1 MELGR
6 AKRVPVQEPNK
17 PDAIAQILPVGDS
30 LSASLAMVVK
40 PKYPTNVIT
49 TMKQDVGKVQLTR

>member
-6 AKRVPVQEPNK
+6 AKRVPVQEPKK
-17 PDAIAQILPVGDS
+17 PDAIAQILTVGDS

-40 PKYPTNVIT
+40 PKYLTNVIT
-49 TMKQDVGKVQLTR
+49 TMIQDVGKVQLTR